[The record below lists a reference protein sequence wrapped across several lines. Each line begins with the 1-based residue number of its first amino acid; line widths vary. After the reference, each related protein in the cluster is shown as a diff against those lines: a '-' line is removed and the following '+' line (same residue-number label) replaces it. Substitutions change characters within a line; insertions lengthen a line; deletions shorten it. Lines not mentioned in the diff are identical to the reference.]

1 MSFNSLEFLLFF
13 PAITALY
20 FLTPHRFR
28 WMLLLAGSYYFYM
41 SWNPQYIALIAFAT
55 IVNYYC
61 GIKIAAAESPSR
73 KKWLLTFG
81 VSATLSQLFFF
92 KYFNF
97 FNDSFQAVFD
107 FFQLPYGIPALNVL
121 LPVGISFFTFQT
133 LSYTIDVYRGVK
145 EPEYHLGIF
154 ALYVSFFPQLVA
166 GPIERST
173 RLLPQFYEKYDFDF
187 QRVKEGLLLILWGL
201 FKKIVIADRLGMLV
215 DQVYNNATDYT
226 GLPLIL
232 ATYFFAFQI
241 FCDFSAY
248 SDIAIGAARVMGYR
262 LMVNFDQPFISGTVT
277 EFWRRWHISL
287 STWLNDYLYTPLA
300 IKWRDWRKNG
310 IIAALFVTFFLSG
323 LWHGAG
329 WTFVIFGV
337 LHGLGL
343 IGEVLT
349 KKSRKNI
356 AKKMPKWLFDGISIF
371 ITFHFVCIT
380 WIFFRANSVAD
391 AFYIIGS
398 LFSNLGQSIEWGDA
412 MGMGLDQFAFS
423 ILLILILE
431 TVHFVQRK
439 QTVVSTIF
447 AKNMVFRWSLY
458 YAMIIGIVIFGSYS
472 YSEFIYFQF

>member
-13 PAITALY
+13 PAITAVY
-20 FLTPHRFR
+20 FLIPHRFR

-41 SWNPQYIALIAFAT
+41 SWNPGYILLIAFAT
-55 IVNYYC
+55 IVNYLC
-61 GIKIAAAESPSR
+61 GLKIASSENPSG
-73 KKWLLTFG
+73 KKLWVTIG
-81 VSATLSQLFFF
+81 ISATLSQLFFF
-92 KYFNF
+92 KYYNF
-97 FNDSFQAVFD
+97 FNESFQAIFGY
-107 FFQLPYGIPALNVL
+107 FQMTYTVPALDIL

-133 LSYTIDVYRGVK
+133 LSYTIDVFRGVK
-145 EPEYHLGIF
+145 EPERHIGIF

-187 QRVKEGLLLILWGL
+187 QRVKEGVRLMLWGL

-215 DQVYNNATDYT
+215 DQVYNNATDHT
-226 GLPLIL
+226 GMALIL

-262 LMVNFDQPFISGTVT
+262 LMTNFDQPFISGTVT

-300 IKWRDWRKNG
+300 IKWRNG
-310 IIAALFVTFFLSG
+310 GKYAIVAALFVTFFLSG

-343 IGEVLT
+343 IIEVLT

-356 AKKMPKWLFDGISIF
+356 SKKMPKWLFDGISIF
-371 ITFHFVCIT
+371 ICFHFVCIT
-380 WIFFRANSVAD
+380 WIFFRANTVSD
-391 AFYIIGS
+391 AFYIIGN
-398 LFSNLGQSIEWGDA
+398 LFTDLAKPLEWGDA
-412 MGMGLDQFAFS
+412 MGMGFDQFVFS
-423 ILLILILE
+423 ILLIMILE
-431 TVHFVQRK
+431 TVHYFQRK
-439 QTVVSTIF
+439 QAFAARIF
-447 AKNMVFRWSLY
+447 ARSMAFRWALY
-458 YAMIIGIVIFGSYS
+458 YAMIIGIAIFGSYS